1 MFISSSS
8 SVRCSD
14 FFLFA
19 RQWRE
24 KQREEIEG
32 RDAASKRRQ
41 EDTIATAE
49 RDTEEFYEAMRKRRK
64 GAFERTSELGIQK
77 YIYFFFRS

>member
-14 FFLFA
+14 LFLFA

-41 EDTIATAE
+41 EDAIATAE
-49 RDTEEFYEAMRKRRK
+49 RDIEEFYEGYAKK
-64 GAFERTSELGIQK
+64 KERSI
-77 YIYFFFRS
+77 

>member
-1 MFISSSS
+1 VFISSSS
-8 SVRCSD
+8 SVCCSD

-32 RDAASKRRQ
+32 HDAASKRRQ

-49 RDTEEFYEAMRKRRK
+49 RDTEEFYEGYAEKK
-64 GAFERTSELGIQK
+64 ERSIRENK
-77 YIYFFFRS
+77 